1 MCKNDCSKADSG
13 GRGISKQPQLRL
25 YWKGR
30 HGEGR
35 AEKGNLSDE
44 YSLVADNMPLTSVAR
59 SSHSGPAGVVGR
71 VGNS

>member
-35 AEKGNLSDE
+35 AEKGNLSESEDG
-44 YSLVADNMPLTSVAR
+44 SVDPGA
-59 SSHSGPAGVVGR
+59 AIE
-71 VGNS
+71 